1 MDKLFSEA
9 EKRIENLTELARQ
22 RLRERFRELASRTT
36 DACFVK
42 MDEILLQTLIYDLLD
57 VLKPVLVKIGK
68 KSTTGVKTVH
78 IKHDYFEIWRNVLEG
93 LVAEFVDLLKEESEI
108 QERRTE
114 LKEDLIRFLEL
125 R

>member
-1 MDKLFSEA
+1 MCL
-9 EKRIENLTELARQ
+9 KRWCNVFRNLAKYAPTELEKIVDHHAPSTYQ
-22 RLRERFRELASRTT
+22 ENESSVVFT
-36 DACFVK
+36 
-42 MDEILLQTLIYDLLD
+42 LL
-57 VLKPVLVKIGK
+57 P
-68 KSTTGVKTVH
+68 STTGVKTAH